1 MILNLESHFYKLT
14 MKGRNTTMSLFDDR
28 KQTKKNPYMNT
39 GRENSGQKKTG
50 IYATSEM
57 QGILATKEANE
68 KKAAGVVSEFL
79 VGLAEKTYDEKL
91 LMKNL
96 DNLLIGFTTEEK
108 LRIVS
113 MALVRALCQIS

>member
-1 MILNLESHFYKLT
+1 MN
-14 MKGRNTTMSLFDDR
+14 LFDDR
-28 KQTKKNPYMNT
+28 RQEKKRPSSYSNT
-39 GRENSGQKKTG
+39 GREGNRGRKSG

-68 KKAAGVVSEFL
+68 KKASGIVSDYL
-79 VGLAEKTYDEKL
+79 VGQAERTYDEKS

-113 MALVRALCQIS
+113 MALIHALCRIS

>member
-1 MILNLESHFYKLT
+1 MNLFE
-14 MKGRNTTMSLFDDR
+14 DR
-28 KQTKKNPYMNT
+28 KQEKKRPSSYMNS
-39 GRENSGQKKTG
+39 GRESGRERKSG

-68 KKAAGVVSEFL
+68 KKAAGVVSEYL
-79 VGLAEKTYDEKL
+79 VGQAEKTYDEKA

-108 LRIVS
+108 LRIIS
-113 MALVRALCQIS
+113 MALIQALCRIS

>member
-1 MILNLESHFYKLT
+1 

-39 GRENSGQKKTG
+39 GRENTSQKKTG